1 MISSRIRIG
10 KNIVLAIAGALFA
23 ILLGFGI
30 SAQTQL
36 FSDDFQ
42 DGNDSG
48 WAKSG
53 GTWAVVTD
61 GSLAYRQSGTSAD
74 SNARNGS
81 PSWTNISVQAR
92 VKPISF
98 NGADRYVGVM
108 TRVVNSNHYYFFAL
122 QNGNRLLLG
131 KRAGSTPII
140 LATKS
145 FTFSTGTFSTLRLD
159 ANGSSLTGFVNGT
172 QQLTAS
178 DSEFTAGIIGGATFF
193 ASASFDDFL
202 VTSIGGGGGNPPAAP
217 TGLAATAGNAQ
228 VTLNW
233 NASSGASSYNIKRS
247 TTSGGP
253 YTTIAT
259 GVTSTSYTNTGLAN
273 GTTYFYVVS
282 AVNAVGESGNSNQA
296 SATPTATSTE
306 ALYDLAGFARAATGG
321 GLLPESDPNY
331 RKVFTADD
339 LVAALGNRNTKV
351 IEIMNDLDLGFNE
364 VPASARTD
372 ALRSASSPLLHP
384 ALISSGVSLIDIQD
398 KNGLTIFSANGAT
411 IRHANFN
418 VKRAINL
425 IIRNLKFDELWE
437 WDESSKGNFDKQ
449 GWDFITVDMT
459 SDNIW
464 IDHCT
469 FTKAYDG
476 VVDIK
481 GGTHNVTISWSA
493 FLGDDGSP
501 NSFVRQ

>member
-30 SAQTQL
+30 SAQTKL

-48 WAKSG
+48 WAKSS

-108 TRVVNSNHYYFFAL
+108 TRVVNSNHYYFLAL
-122 QNGNRLLLG
+122 QNGNRLLIG
-131 KRAGSTPII
+131 KRAGTTPII
-140 LATKS
+140 LPTNS

-228 VTLNW
+228 GALNW
-233 NASSGASSYNIKRS
+233 DAPSGASRYNVKRS
-247 TTSGGP
+247 TTSGRP
-253 YTTIAT
+253 DPTEPR
-259 GVTSTSYTNTGLAN
+259 GVTPRNVMKTR
-273 GTTYFYVVS
+273 
-282 AVNAVGESGNSNQA
+282 
-296 SATPTATSTE
+296 TAKW
-306 ALYDLAGFARAATGG
+306 
-321 GLLPESDPNY
+321 SD
-331 RKVFTADD
+331 
-339 LVAALGNRNTKV
+339 
-351 IEIMNDLDLGFNE
+351 
-364 VPASARTD
+364 
-372 ALRSASSPLLHP
+372 
-384 ALISSGVSLIDIQD
+384 
-398 KNGLTIFSANGAT
+398 
-411 IRHANFN
+411 
-418 VKRAINL
+418 
-425 IIRNLKFDELWE
+425 
-437 WDESSKGNFDKQ
+437 
-449 GWDFITVDMT
+449 
-459 SDNIW
+459 
-464 IDHCT
+464 
-469 FTKAYDG
+469 
-476 VVDIK
+476 
-481 GGTHNVTISWSA
+481 
-493 FLGDDGSP
+493 
-501 NSFVRQ
+501 

>member
-10 KNIVLAIAGALFA
+10 KNVVLAIAGALFA
-23 ILLGFGI
+23 LLLGFGI

-48 WAKSG
+48 WAKSS

-108 TRVVNSNHYYFFAL
+108 TRVVNSNHYYFLAL
-122 QNGNRLLLG
+122 QNGNRLLIG

-145 FTFSTGTFSTLRLD
+145 FTFSTGTFFTLRLD

-202 VTSIGGGGGNPPAAP
+202 VTSIGGGGGGTPPPAP
-217 TGLAATAGNAQ
+217 TGLSATPGNAQ
-228 VTLNW
+228 VTLSW
-233 NASSGASSYNIKRS
+233 NASSGATSYNVKRA
-247 TTSGGP
+247 TTNGGP
-253 YTTIAT
+253 YTTIAS
-259 GVTSTSYTNTGLAN
+259 GVTSTNFTNTGLTN
-273 GTTYFYVVS
+273 GTTYFYVVT
-282 AVNAVGESGNSNQA
+282 AVNSFGESGNSNQA
-296 SATPTATSTE
+296 SATPQNSQTPPPAPTGLIAT
-306 ALYDLAGFARAATGG
+306 
-321 GLLPESDPNY
+321 P
-331 RKVFTADD
+331 
-339 LVAALGNRNTKV
+339 GN
-351 IEIMNDLDLGFNE
+351 GQ
-364 VPASARTD
+364 AS
-372 ALRSASSPLLHP
+372 L
-384 ALISSGVSLIDIQD
+384 
-398 KNGLTIFSANGAT
+398 
-411 IRHANFN
+411 
-418 VKRAINL
+418 
-425 IIRNLKFDELWE
+425 
-437 WDESSKGNFDKQ
+437 
-449 GWDFITVDMT
+449 
-459 SDNIW
+459 
-464 IDHCT
+464 
-469 FTKAYDG
+469 
-476 VVDIK
+476 
-481 GGTHNVTISWSA
+481 SWS
-493 FLGDDGSP
+493 
-501 NSFVRQ
+501 